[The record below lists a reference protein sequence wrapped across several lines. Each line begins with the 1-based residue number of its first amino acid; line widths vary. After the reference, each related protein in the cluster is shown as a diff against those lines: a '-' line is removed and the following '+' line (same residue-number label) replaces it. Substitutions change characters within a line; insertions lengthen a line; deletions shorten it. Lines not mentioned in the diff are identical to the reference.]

1 MRTWKEDEWG
11 AWNYTLALPHSRF
24 PLTVAINRLC
34 ARPRRPRVVVERN
47 WLWPWLSA
55 WVLYIVGVRV
65 RALAAT
71 AVISIVPVS
80 LTQRA
85 DLIRLASLAVLVA
98 VAAVFDSLVL
108 CSVMSQWPSCVD
120 VFVLDDISESEQ
132 CSFQRKWCVM
142 HLTPLGCH
150 EQRCARASA
159 NPIIIQPT
167 TGAHSTLP
175 SSVHWALDHWS
186 WSSTTIWDAF
196 PVNNH
201 RQWLFLINRV
211 SQLQGIV
218 TFYSN
223 QSRLASCTQEY
234 T

>member
-1 MRTWKEDEWG
+1 MPGCCILLVCECE
-11 AWNYTLALPHSRF
+11 
-24 PLTVAINRLC
+24 
-34 ARPRRPRVVVERN
+34 
-47 WLWPWLSA
+47 PWLPLQWFQLCRSLSPSA
-55 WVLYIVGVRV
+55 R
-65 RALAAT
+65 
-71 AVISIVPVS
+71 ISS
-80 LTQRA
+80 
-85 DLIRLASLAVLVA
+85 DGWLASLAVLVA

-167 TGAHSTLP
+167 TGAHSTFP
-175 SSVHWALDHWS
+175 SSVHWALVHWS

-196 PVNNH
+196 PANNH
-201 RQWLFLINRV
+201 LQWLLLINSF